1 MKFKRFHAQC
11 GSPSRPCPVRSTC
24 SGIARSP
31 GSPGRVLPRSLGH
44 VHTHAYPQVTYP
56 WGLCYVIPI
65 SRSCVLPHSYIRVTG
80 PLASRLLLHP
90 QLLAHVLP
98 YAYLG
103 ITFHVASRSRAPPLP
118 LGHIPSTLLQGSR
131 ASLALGHTPSPL
143 TPPYTHMHMCAR
155 AHFPRFQGH
164 KLAWPPISGS
174 HASSPTTPVKCFRA
188 QGQVPLHTP
197 SLAHRLHISVAQLW
211 SKASP
216 LLTPAC

>member
-118 LGHIPSTLLQGSR
+118 LGHIPPPFSKGHVPPWPWGTRHPLSRPPTHTCTCAPEHTSPASKVTSSPGLQSQGLMLPPPQPLLSV
-131 ASLALGHTPSPL
+131 S
-143 TPPYTHMHMCAR
+143 
-155 AHFPRFQGH
+155 GH
-164 KLAWPPISGS
+164 K
-174 HASSPTTPVKCFRA
+174 VKCPSTPHLWLTDSTSVWPSS
-188 QGQVPLHTP
+188 GQRHLP
-197 SLAHRLHISVAQLW
+197 
-211 SKASP
+211 
-216 LLTPAC
+216 C

>member
-11 GSPSRPCPVRSTC
+11 GSPSCPCPVRSTC

-143 TPPYTHMHMCAR
+143 TPPYTHMHKNS
-155 AHFPRFQGH
+155 F
-164 KLAWPPISGS
+164 
-174 HASSPTTPVKCFRA
+174 
-188 QGQVPLHTP
+188 
-197 SLAHRLHISVAQLW
+197 SVLN
-211 SKASP
+211 STNS
-216 LLTPAC
+216 